1 MYAKINADVT
11 HIKIVRGHFWCFR
24 SLIKVKNKKQVKK
37 KLFSLAFTSRRKT
50 QENMHNCVLKAGVP
64 LLE

>member
-24 SLIKVKNKKQVKK
+24 SPIKVKNKK
-37 KLFSLAFTSRRKT
+37 
-50 QENMHNCVLKAGVP
+50 NN
-64 LLE
+64 